1 MNFAKVFACKFV
13 PMKITGENYKFKT
26 CRCKQNG
33 IRKCVVIKDL
43 FKISAVNYYHKVLHL
58 GCCSSPRSASRQR
71 MIKRKISITAD
82 FCNNYKNRVKSRS
95 SHPDVFCEKG
105 VLRDFANFTGKH
117 LCQSLFFNKVAGLAC
132 NFIKKET
139 LAQVFSCEFCETSK
153 NTVFYRTLL

>member
-58 GCCSSPRSASRQR
+58 GCCSSPRSAS
-71 MIKRKISITAD
+71 
-82 FCNNYKNRVKSRS
+82 N
-95 SHPDVFCEKG
+95 
-105 VLRDFANFTGKH
+105 
-117 LCQSLFFNKVAGLAC
+117 FNK
-132 NFIKKET
+132 FDMD
-139 LAQVFSCEFCETSK
+139 
-153 NTVFYRTLL
+153 NTNSTPINISMFKVRNRDT